1 MPHRRSFLLAIFALL
16 ALTVVF
22 GAPLTR
28 IPLLTEA
35 VLLEMPAALAIPI
48 LVPPLWLPGPQPLLM
63 WGIDLLAAAVLIG
76 AAARVMLRRGH
87 GGGAG
92 GPGWVWRRV
101 VLATAV
107 GLVLANVVRTVGWSF
122 YTGPSL
128 TIYAATVG
136 LAALASAL
144 VGALLG
150 GVIGGLAALLSPRE
164 ARV

>member
-1 MPHRRSFLLAIFALL
+1 MPHRRSFLLAILALL
-16 ALTVVF
+16 ALAVVF

-28 IPLLTEA
+28 IALLTEA

-48 LVPPLWLPGPQPLLM
+48 GVPPLWLPGSQPLLM
-63 WGIDLLAAAVLIG
+63 WGIDVLAAAVLVG
-76 AAARVMLRRGH
+76 AAARLLFRGER
-87 GGGAG
+87 AG

-107 GLVLANVVRTVGWSF
+107 GLVLANVIRAVGWSF
-122 YTGPSL
+122 YTGPSI

-144 VGALLG
+144 VGAVLG
-150 GVIGGLAALLSPRE
+150 A
-164 ARV
+164 